1 MDDDGDDRGDDD
13 GTTVRRYDDT
23 TIRRYDG
30 TTVRRYGGDV
40 TAMWR
45 QRGEMYG
52 HRIRMISPDGI
63 VSILAGSGEQG
74 FADGRG
80 AAALFNE
87 PRGLAIGPDG
97 ALFVADCDNHGIR
110 RVDRAGNVTT
120 VAGGPNN
127 VDSDD
132 DEEDEED
139 ELMALGYGGGFR
151 DGPIASARFHC
162 PFAVAAASD
171 GVCSHSRSL
180 ARSLARSLSAADTSH
195 AIRRLLPQ
203 LELAVGETPTN
214 HALTPRATR
223 RAAIP
228 AATRH
233 ALRRGLV
240 QPLRA
245 AGRRRPAQRAHAR
258 RQRREHAP

>member
-1 MDDDGDDRGDDD
+1 
-13 GTTVRRYDDT
+13 
-23 TIRRYDG
+23 
-30 TTVRRYGGDV
+30 
-40 TAMWR
+40 
-45 QRGEMYG
+45 MYG

-120 VAGGPNN
+120 VAGGPNI

-180 ARSLARSLSAADTSH
+180 ARSLA
-195 AIRRLLPQ
+195 
-203 LELAVGETPTN
+203 
-214 HALTPRATR
+214 
-223 RAAIP
+223 
-228 AATRH
+228 
-233 ALRRGLV
+233 LRRGYEPRDWAV
-240 QPLRA
+240 TPPTRARGGRDANQPCSDTTHHASRRHPCRHQARSTLRTGTTTACGRSTPTGA
-245 AGRRRPAQRAHAR
+245 ACARSPAAVRTCTLTGSAR
-258 RQRREHAP
+258 